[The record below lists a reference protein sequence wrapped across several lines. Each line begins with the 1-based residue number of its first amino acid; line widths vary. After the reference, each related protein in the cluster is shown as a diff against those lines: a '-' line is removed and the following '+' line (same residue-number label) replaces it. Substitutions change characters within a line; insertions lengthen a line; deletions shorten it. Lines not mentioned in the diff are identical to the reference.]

1 VIEFYHVSKQYV
13 KNVWVLNDITF
24 SIKKGEFVFL
34 TGVSGAGK
42 TTLLKMIY
50 KDEIP
55 TKGQILI
62 DSSNIS
68 LIGRGDVYKLRREIG
83 IIFQDFKLLSNRTIY
98 ENVALPLLIRG
109 ERKSLIDKRVNS
121 SLSLVGLS
129 HRRNYYPMHVSGGEQ
144 QRAAIARAIVANP
157 KILIADEPTGNLDT
171 ELSIE
176 IFHIFE
182 RINANGITIILAT
195 HDRHL
200 LNMFPKRIISLDQ
213 GKVVLDREGGG
224 IQDD

>member
-1 VIEFYHVSKQYV
+1 MIEFYHVSKQYV

-24 SIKKGEFVFL
+24 SIKKGDFVFL

-50 KDEIP
+50 KDEVP
-55 TKGQILI
+55 SKGQILI
-62 DSSNIS
+62 DSSNIG
-68 LIGRGDVYKLRREIG
+68 LIEKREVYRLRRDIG
-83 IIFQDFKLLSNRTIY
+83 IIFQDFKLLHNRTIY
-98 ENVALPLLIRG
+98 ENVALPLLVCG
-109 ERKSLIDKRVNS
+109 ERKSLVEKRVNS

-157 KILIADEPTGNLDT
+157 KIIIADEPTGNLDT

-182 RINANGITIILAT
+182 RINANGITIVLAT

-200 LNMFPKRIISLDQ
+200 LNIFPKRIISLDQ
-213 GKVVLDREGGG
+213 GKITMDRDGGVLNVD
-224 IQDD
+224 

>member
-1 VIEFYHVSKQYV
+1 MIEFYHVSKQYV